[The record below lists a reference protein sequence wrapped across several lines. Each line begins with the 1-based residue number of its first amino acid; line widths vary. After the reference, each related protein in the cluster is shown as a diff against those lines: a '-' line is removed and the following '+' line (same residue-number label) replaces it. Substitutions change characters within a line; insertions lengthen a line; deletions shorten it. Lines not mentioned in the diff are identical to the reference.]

1 MCGQLLE
8 RREEGAR
15 VGEADL
21 PHDVP
26 VAPARRKEERAPRK
40 DAEET
45 AVRVEV
51 VEERLEVVRVSAA
64 PVSEDER
71 SGRGGF
77 RLAKN

>member
-1 MCGQLLE
+1 MGGQFLE
-8 RREEGAR
+8 RRQEGAR

-26 VAPARRKEERAPRK
+26 MAPAGRKKERSPRK

-45 AVRVEV
+45 AVGVENV
-51 VEERLEVVRVSAA
+51 KERLEVAGVSAA
-64 PVSEDER
+64 PVREDER
-71 SGRGGF
+71 SGRGAF

>member
-1 MCGQLLE
+1 M
-8 RREEGAR
+8 
-15 VGEADL
+15 
-21 PHDVP
+21 
-26 VAPARRKEERAPRK
+26 APAGRKEEWSPRK

-45 AVRVEV
+45 AVRVEM